1 MDHLRDDAICLRT
14 TAVVL
19 FQGWRVPSICAS
31 FASFALR
38 FPPNLFSDCQFML
51 LEASGVFV
59 ISAIFDQLMSIFVH
73 VAVPQIDQVSI
84 FADGITVLFGNE
96 IDQHPKQSGLS
107 SSSTKFN

>member
-1 MDHLRDDAICLRT
+1 MPYASGRLL
-14 TAVVL
+14 L
-19 FQGWRVPSICAS
+19 FSFKAGNNSTSICAS

-38 FPPNLFSDCQFML
+38 EISPNLLKRDCDNCQFML
-51 LEASGVFV
+51 LEASGVFI

-84 FADGITVLFGNE
+84 FADGITVFGNE